1 MSYTN
6 ETKTGTFGEF
16 RVIKDSERPIDGY
29 GSYCPVRN
37 NVASHATITVQ
48 DSNGNV
54 VGAYTRTAYYRE
66 PANTSQTQATLTIA
80 GQSFTLKEMHNERQ
94 QAEHRRNTEPSE
106 GYKLV
111 AEDGT
116 TINAPDISRYE
127 NKRAAF
133 KRNIEA
139 IHGVKVG
146 R

>member
-1 MSYTN
+1 MLPTGAIWIPNPDPEGSTPSHPATA
-6 ETKTGTFGEF
+6 TKTKQG
-16 RVIKDSERPIDGY
+16 D
-29 GSYCPVRN
+29 
-37 NVASHATITVQ
+37 
-48 DSNGNV
+48 
-54 VGAYTRTAYYRE
+54 
-66 PANTSQTQATLTIA
+66 
-80 GQSFTLKEMHNERQ
+80 
-94 QAEHRRNTEPSE
+94 
-106 GYKLV
+106 KLV